1 MNEAQPSSAAPA
13 AFLAW
18 LAAAFLAAAALGTT
32 RGTAVGMGAWDAFD
46 TSGVPAV
53 AFCRRFLDTTMSEA
67 SHVLRER
74 PDRYERDQITSVLI
88 KGKYKGGVAFSSNLE
103 LDQARCNL
111 V

>member
-67 SHVLRER
+67 SHV
-74 PDRYERDQITSVLI
+74 
-88 KGKYKGGVAFSSNLE
+88 GGA
-103 LDQARCNL
+103 ARAPRSI
-111 V
+111 